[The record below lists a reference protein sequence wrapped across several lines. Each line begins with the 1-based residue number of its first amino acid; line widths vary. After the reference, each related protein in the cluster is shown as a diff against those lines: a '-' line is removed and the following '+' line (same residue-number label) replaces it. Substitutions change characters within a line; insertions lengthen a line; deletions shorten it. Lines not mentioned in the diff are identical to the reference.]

1 MPAEEEIP
9 TITLAASAF
18 ESTVEGLSDG
28 HSISL
33 PIAHVGIKGA
43 ERLRSYQRPL
53 SGNSTAKMWRPAGA
67 QNLGTSG
74 LTLSSSVL
82 RAFSRED
89 LARADV
95 LGQVDRKFIAC
106 LVRSSASEHHGCPSD
121 PTEPLGS
128 GRAGDEPILILI
140 DQHAADERIRVERLL
155 RSLCEEFIRD
165 QVERRI
171 LLPPAASFIS
181 SSNAPPSQGSGMG
194 TKILLTTSEA
204 QALLGPRCG
213 GVRRAF
219 ARWGF
224 SFGDL
229 TPALLNLEKEQQLTT
244 YTQVNVY
251 SVPDMIADKVRFQ
264 ATSPS
269 VDMLHPQP
277 CMAFYFQLLSET
289 ELQDLTKNFL
299 AQLEADGTEHW
310 PPPDVVELN
319 PVDETALNANT
330 NWTRALRWCPQDI
343 LDLINSKACRG
354 ANGFLTLLP
363 ILNIF
368 LALGA
373 VMFND
378 PLDIEQCKRLVWQLS
393 QTMLPFQCAHGRYVH
408 TTISGGKSLLID
420 RNTYQ
425 ARH

>member
-1 MPAEEEIP
+1 
-9 TITLAASAF
+9 
-18 ESTVEGLSDG
+18 
-28 HSISL
+28 
-33 PIAHVGIKGA
+33 
-43 ERLRSYQRPL
+43 
-53 SGNSTAKMWRPAGA
+53 MWRPAGA
-67 QNLGTSG
+67 QNLGING
-74 LTLSSSVL
+74 LTLSSSIL

-106 LVRSSASEHHGCPSD
+106 LVRSSASEHHGCPSE
-121 PTEPLGS
+121 PTEPLDS

-155 RSLCEEFIRD
+155 RCICEEFISD

-171 LLPPAASFIS
+171 LLPPAASSIS
-181 SSNAPPSQGSGMG
+181 SSNAPPSQGSGVG

-213 GVRRAF
+213 GVRSAF

-229 TPALLNLEKEQQLTT
+229 TPALLNLEEEQQLTT

-264 ATSPS
+264 AMSPS
-269 VDMLHPQP
+269 VDILHAQP
-277 CMAFYFQLLSET
+277 FYFQLLSET

-299 AQLEADGTEHW
+299 AQLEADDTEHW
-310 PPPDVVELN
+310 PRHGPMTPLDVELN
-319 PVDETALNANT
+319 PVDETALKADT

-354 ANGFLTLLP
+354 ANGFGFLTLLP

-393 QTMLPFQCAHGRYVH
+393 QTMLPFQCAHGRYVQS
-408 TTISGGKSLLID
+408 TISGGKSLLMD